1 MMASCVNCGLLAN
14 FKYFPFQPFRLR
26 AGGAFSFAVGSFGPA
41 VFFVASIFLRAG
53 DNRPLRGFATHRE
66 ANTPSGAR
74 AERGGF
80 TKPKKGKSDEHG

>member
-1 MMASCVNCGLLAN
+1 MTDMMLSA
-14 FKYFPFQPFRLR
+14 
-26 AGGAFSFAVGSFGPA
+26 
-41 VFFVASIFLRAG
+41 FFVASISRCAG

-80 TKPKKGKSDEHG
+80 